1 MRPTPTGFNTPP
13 PIHLN
18 TPSPKL
24 EITRNRT
31 KSKTSNLKHANDPDY
46 EYDVTSNYWRRKSD
60 LRPLELVNRYKA
72 FLMHQLTASSD
83 VDPKEIGKIV
93 RKHATSTRRIKEI
106 LVEKGIM
113 TKTQAIHFFKTNSFW
128 EKELCNH
135 MKKVCPT
142 QTDLSGDDW
151 CTYAEEA
158 LFYNKDPKTKIVS
171 CFSASDIIQIISS
184 SFIGEENGIPFLQLP
199 RDPYTRK
206 VLTQDFIKKWLRLAR
221 AHKSALSKVAY
232 AHVVYFLRHY
242 KRFYKD
248 PAIKPFLTKSTLTKK
263 EKWELSDAIEDF
275 LMETDEIRNS
285 RTKQGGR
292 WWYWKSGK
300 KPADTREY
308 IFHDTNT
315 IS

>member
-1 MRPTPTGFNTPP
+1 MRPTPTGFNTP
-13 PIHLN
+13 
-18 TPSPKL
+18 SPKL
-24 EITRNRT
+24 ET
-31 KSKTSNLKHANDPDY
+31 KSKKTNIKTTNLKHANDPDY
-46 EYDVTSNYWRRKSD
+46 EYDIESNYWRKKSD

-72 FLMHQLTASSD
+72 FLLDHLTSTSN
-83 VDPKEIGKIV
+83 VNPKVIEKIV
-93 RKHATSTRRIKEI
+93 RKHATSTRRLKEI

-113 TKTQAIHFFKTNSFW
+113 TKKKASDFLFDNDFW
-128 EKELCNH
+128 QKELCNH

-142 QTDLSGDDW
+142 ETDLSGDDW

-158 LFYNKDPKTKIVS
+158 LLYDKDPKTKIVS

-221 AHKSALSKVAY
+221 VHKTAFSKSSY
-232 AHVVYFLRHY
+232 PHVFYFLRHY

-248 PAIKPFLTKSTLTKK
+248 PVIKPFLTKSTLTKK

-308 IFHDTNT
+308 IFHDTTTNT
-315 IS
+315 K